1 MQKTGKNLIDQIR
14 DSYPTLS
21 KGHQKLADYIIN
33 NPKEGAFLSINA
45 LSRET
50 GISAATITRFVRVM
64 GCSGYQEFQR
74 EVYDARLQQ
83 TPFSKLK
90 SELQRVDSS
99 DGDGEDP
106 ILLALRSD
114 AQMIESLYTQQ
125 NRVALDRSTTL
136 LRKARRI
143 YILGNGSSYAVAYL
157 LGFMLRR
164 MYGNVQLLE
173 ASTGALSSTLC
184 DVSAEDCL
192 IAVAYSRYTKLTCDT
207 VSYCRKK
214 GCAVIALTD
223 SMTSQVALE
232 STEMLIAP
240 RDEYFSPVC
249 AMAMCSCLIAA
260 LGQYDAPQMLARMEQ
275 QDQLSLE
282 FGVYL

>member
-14 DSYPTLS
+14 ESYPTLS

-33 NPKEGAFLSINA
+33 NPKEGAFLSIND

-143 YILGNGSSYAVAYL
+143 YIL
-157 LGFMLRR
+157 F
-164 MYGNVQLLE
+164 
-173 ASTGALSSTLC
+173 
-184 DVSAEDCL
+184 
-192 IAVAYSRYTKLTCDT
+192 
-207 VSYCRKK
+207 
-214 GCAVIALTD
+214 
-223 SMTSQVALE
+223 
-232 STEMLIAP
+232 
-240 RDEYFSPVC
+240 
-249 AMAMCSCLIAA
+249 
-260 LGQYDAPQMLARMEQ
+260 
-275 QDQLSLE
+275 
-282 FGVYL
+282 

>member
-1 MQKTGKNLIDQIR
+1 MREIGKNLIEKIR
-14 DSYPTLS
+14 ESYPSLS

-33 NPKEGAFLSINA
+33 NPKEGAFLSIND

-74 EVYDARLQQ
+74 KVYDARLQQ

-90 SELQRVDSS
+90 SELQHVGSS
-99 DGDGEDP
+99 DGVGEDP
-106 ILLALRSD
+106 ILLTLRSN
-114 AQMIESLYTQQ
+114 AQMIGDLYTKQ
-125 NRVALDRSTTL
+125 NRAALERSTTL
-136 LRKARRI
+136 LRRARHI
-143 YILGNGSSYAVAYL
+143 YVLGNASSYAVAYL

-164 MYGNVQLLE
+164 MYANVQLLE
-173 ASTGALSSTLC
+173 PSIGALSSTLC
-184 DVSAEDCL
+184 DVCAEDCL
-192 IAVAYSRYTKLTCDT
+192 IAVAYSRYSKLTCDT

-223 SMTSQVALE
+223 SLTSQVALE

-275 QDQLSLE
+275 QDQLSLD

>member
-14 DSYPTLS
+14 ESYPTLS

-33 NPKEGAFLSINA
+33 NPKEGAFLSIND

-207 VSYCRKK
+207 HR
-214 GCAVIALTD
+214 
-223 SMTSQVALE
+223 
-232 STEMLIAP
+232 
-240 RDEYFSPVC
+240 
-249 AMAMCSCLIAA
+249 
-260 LGQYDAPQMLARMEQ
+260 
-275 QDQLSLE
+275 
-282 FGVYL
+282 

>member
-1 MQKTGKNLIDQIR
+1 MQETEKNLIDQIR
-14 DSYPTLS
+14 ESYPTLS

-33 NPKEGAFLSINA
+33 NSKEGAFLSIND

-50 GISAATITRFVRVM
+50 GVSAATITRFVRVM
-64 GCSGYQEFQR
+64 GRSGYQEFQR

-83 TPFSKLK
+83 TPFSRLK
-90 SELQRVDSS
+90 SELQRVDSL
-99 DGDGEDP
+99 DGEDP
-106 ILLALRSD
+106 ILLTLRSD
-114 AQMIESLYTQQ
+114 AQMVEDLYTQQ
-125 NRVALDRSTTL
+125 NRAALNRSTTL
-136 LRKARRI
+136 LRKARHI

-164 MYGNVQLLE
+164 MYGNVQLLA
-173 ASTGALSSTLC
+173 ASTGALSSALC

-223 SMTSQVALE
+223 SLTSQVALE

-240 RDEYFSPVC
+240 RDEYFSPVG

-260 LGQYDAPQMLARMEQ
+260 LAQYDAPQMLARMEQ
-275 QDQLSLE
+275 QDQLALE

>member
-14 DSYPTLS
+14 ESYPTLS

-64 GCSGYQEFQR
+64 GCSG
-74 EVYDARLQQ
+74 LQQ

-223 SMTSQVALE
+223 SLTSQVALE

>member
-1 MQKTGKNLIDQIR
+1 
-14 DSYPTLS
+14 
-21 KGHQKLADYIIN
+21 
-33 NPKEGAFLSINA
+33 
-45 LSRET
+45 
-50 GISAATITRFVRVM
+50 M

-223 SMTSQVALE
+223 SLTSQVALE

>member
-1 MQKTGKNLIDQIR
+1 MQETGKNLIDQIR
-14 DSYPTLS
+14 ERYPTLS

-33 NPKEGAFLSINA
+33 KPKEGAFLSIND

-50 GISAATITRFVRVM
+50 GVSAATITRFVRVM
-64 GCSGYQEFQR
+64 GRSGYQEFQR

-90 SELQRVDSS
+90 SELQRVDSL
-99 DGDGEDP
+99 DGEDP
-106 ILLALRSD
+106 IFLALRSD
-114 AQMIESLYTQQ
+114 AQIIEDLYIQQ
-125 NRVALDRSTTL
+125 NRAALNRSVTL
-136 LRKARRI
+136 LRRAQHI

-164 MYGNVQLLE
+164 MYGNVQLLA
-173 ASTGALSSTLC
+173 ASTGELSSMLC

-214 GCAVIALTD
+214 ECAVIALTD
-223 SMTSQVALE
+223 SLTSQVALE
-232 STEMLIAP
+232 STEILIAP
-240 RDEYFSPVC
+240 RDEYFSPVG

-275 QDQLSLE
+275 QDQLALE